1 MFVWLTGSSSIAL
14 LDKSENSS
22 YDLTILE
29 LFSWLTIFVLLE
41 ESGVLD
47 HLTVAFEYPFGT
59 DRCVVLLVK
68 VGEISKTKIINSIIL
83 YAIVNTR

>member
-14 LDKSENSS
+14 LVDKSENSS

-59 DRCVVLLVK
+59 DRCVCLLVK
-68 VGEISKTKIINSIIL
+68 VGEISKTEIINSII
-83 YAIVNTR
+83 

>member
-22 YDLTILE
+22 YVLTILE

-68 VGEISKTKIINSIIL
+68 VGEISKTKIINSSII
-83 YAIVNTR
+83 

>member
-1 MFVWLTGSSSIAL
+1 M

-47 HLTVAFEYPFGT
+47 HLTVAFEYPLGT
-59 DRCVVLLVK
+59 ERCVLLVK
-68 VGEISKTKIINSIIL
+68 VGEISKKIYEKII
-83 YAIVNTR
+83 Y